1 MTLKVVDKA
10 DDGSQVFRDITINEG
25 EVFLLPGNTP
35 HNPVRYKDTVGVV
48 VEQDRPKDVEDALQ
62 WYCPNQDCKSLV
74 YRRSFYMHDLGTQV
88 KEAIEGFR
96 NSGDER
102 ICKSAVL
109 LLKPKL
115 LFDFHVANAV
125 NENYKYYLV

>member
-102 ICKSAVL
+102 ICKKCGTFVEA
-109 LLKPKL
+109 
-115 LFDFHVANAV
+115 
-125 NENYKYYLV
+125 